1 MCRRKMRDVR
11 ELSDDLERLFLLSF
25 YSASREEENTADR
38 ARCSWRLFRLCKKRR
53 LTFVAIC
60 FLLFPFTALTAKSS
74 TNNWRPAMKWTRLE
88 NVILSYQTISRLWV
102 FADNWTFSST
112 KQKIIA
118 LRMKKHTSKKKRL
131 HVNSRHLVRMLM
143 IQVCN
148 WNDGAAERAAWSDF
162 ADGSWW
168 SEVVD

>member
-1 MCRRKMRDVR
+1 MISKDFFFFLSIPLHEKKRTRLIELDVA
-11 ELSDDLERLFLLSF
+11 EGCSD
-25 YSASREEENTADR
+25 YA
-38 ARCSWRLFRLCKKRR
+38 KKRR